1 LYLKSSTPTA
11 RRQTP
16 TVWPMIGVKS

>member
-1 LYLKSSTPTA
+1 LYLKSLAPTA
-11 RRQTP
+11 RGQTP

>member
-16 TVWPMIGVKS
+16 TV